1 MSREKFL
8 PRNGH
13 STHNARE
20 LRKNATKQEKH
31 LWYDFL
37 RQLPVH
43 FYRQYT
49 IEKYIVDF
57 FCPKANLA
65 IELDGSQHYEQAAL
79 EYDKKRTDML
89 CRYGITVLRYTN
101 RDINERFQAVCD
113 DIKNQLNLQLGKS
126 LPL

>member
-1 MSREKFL
+1 M

-113 DIKNQLNLQLGKS
+113 DIKNQLNLQYNLRKIQCN
-126 LPL
+126 